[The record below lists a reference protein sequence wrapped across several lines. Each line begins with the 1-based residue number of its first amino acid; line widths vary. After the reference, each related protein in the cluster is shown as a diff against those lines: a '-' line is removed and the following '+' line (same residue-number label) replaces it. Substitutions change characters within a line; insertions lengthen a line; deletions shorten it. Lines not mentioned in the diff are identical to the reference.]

1 MPLSVFCRTKA
12 PLFLT
17 SVYVC
22 ARASCLVR
30 MDGAES
36 ALEVLRMTAERAGN
50 LSDWGRQP
58 NWEAK
63 TAEAKALYEDLLPRM
78 ELELVKVE
86 EGMCEGRVLYHAYVN
101 KTEDEVVALE
111 QRKVDA
117 DALRKKRKEEQEANV
132 RRKEKEKAEKAALE
146 EEMAGRKKRKRDKSK
161 AEAGKSTFDKHFDK
175 KYNVGGIND
184 LAKEKR
190 DKKKPKRKE

>member
-1 MPLSVFCRTKA
+1 MPQPPSD
-12 PLFLT
+12 
-17 SVYVC
+17 C
-22 ARASCLVR
+22 ARPSP
-30 MDGAES
+30 
-36 ALEVLRMTAERAGN
+36 N
-50 LSDWGRQP
+50 L
-58 NWEAK
+58 AMAAKVK
-63 TAEAKALYEDLLPRM
+63 TAVRSLNAAEIGALKKENERLLAFEQSLLRRAQELGEREEKVGEEVGRLRAQLEELQVGVAAPDNSEAD
-78 ELELVKVE
+78 
-86 EGMCEGRVLYHAYVN
+86 
-101 KTEDEVVALE
+101 D
-111 QRKVDA
+111 
-117 DALRKKRKEEQEANV
+117 LRKKRKEEQEANV